1 MLPHGNGQRGAHP
14 EEFSLLQVHNNYKI
28 AISNMMAEVNLTRFD
43 FSLDCGGGVYPP
55 LKIFKIDSTELI
67 FTSTL

>member
-1 MLPHGNGQRGAHP
+1 
-14 EEFSLLQVHNNYKI
+14 
-28 AISNMMAEVNLTRFD
+28 MMAEVNLTRFD